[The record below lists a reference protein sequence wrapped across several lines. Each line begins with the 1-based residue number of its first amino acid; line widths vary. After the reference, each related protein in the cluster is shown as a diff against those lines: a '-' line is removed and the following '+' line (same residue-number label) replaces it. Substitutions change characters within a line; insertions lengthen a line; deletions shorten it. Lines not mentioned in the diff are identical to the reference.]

1 MIDIIP
7 HTMDIFKYEVVIL
20 PFMIIWKEKF
30 VAKIKEFV
38 NNGGKVV
45 FTYRNA
51 IKDIDNNLTLNEML
65 PVRYTDLTGVYIEE
79 TESLQ
84 EYDELPL
91 KGIGE
96 FEGVEGRA
104 GIFRDMLVPT
114 TAQTLMKYDDKF
126 YNEFSAVT
134 KNKVGAGEVY
144 YIGCGLE
151 DKLMTKVMEKV
162 LEGTDIVE
170 EITPEGVEVVERG
183 NLENRVKIYI
193 NHNDYSVKVKDFELA
208 PFECKVVK

>member
-1 MIDIIP
+1 
-7 HTMDIFKYEVVIL
+7 MDIFKYEVVIL

>member
-126 YNEFSAVT
+126 YNST
-134 KNKVGAGEVY
+134 SSN
-144 YIGCGLE
+144 
-151 DKLMTKVMEKV
+151 
-162 LEGTDIVE
+162 
-170 EITPEGVEVVERG
+170 
-183 NLENRVKIYI
+183 
-193 NHNDYSVKVKDFELA
+193 
-208 PFECKVVK
+208 

>member
-1 MIDIIP
+1 
-7 HTMDIFKYEVVIL
+7 MDISKYEVVIL
-20 PFMIIWKEKF
+20 PFMIIWKEEF

-114 TAQTLMKYDDKF
+114 AAQTLMKYDDKF

-134 KNKVGAGEVY
+134 KNKVGAGEIY

-162 LEGTDIVE
+162 LEGTDVVE

>member
-193 NHNDYSVKVKDFELA
+193 NHNDYSVKVKEFELA
-208 PFECKVVK
+208 PFECKTVK

>member
-1 MIDIIP
+1 
-7 HTMDIFKYEVVIL
+7 
-20 PFMIIWKEKF
+20 
-30 VAKIKEFV
+30 
-38 NNGGKVV
+38 
-45 FTYRNA
+45 
-51 IKDIDNNLTLNEML
+51 ML

>member
-7 HTMDIFKYEVVIL
+7 HTMDISKYEVVIL
-20 PFMIIWKEKF
+20 PFMIIWKEEF

-84 EYDELPL
+84 EYDELSL

-170 EITPEGVEVVERG
+170 EITPEGVEIVERG

-193 NHNDYSVKVKDFELA
+193 NHNDYSVKVKEFELT
-208 PFECKVVK
+208 PFECKIVK